1 MNYPALITLI
11 VYAVVLFGVG
21 IWASRRARTQEDYL
35 LAGRTLGP
43 VVAGIAYAASSS
55 SAWVLLGYSGFV
67 YAIGPSAL
75 WMLPGIFCGY
85 LVAWF
90 WAGPVLQ
97 LSSREKN
104 HLTLTDFMTEY
115 AGPVTGKW
123 IRILSSLMIAF
134 LFSYFVASQFQG
146 AGIAFDD
153 LFGTGLPAGVLLGGA
168 IILAYTLLG
177 GFLAVSLIDTLQG
190 LLMAC
195 VAIVLPAFAFY
206 AAGGLAGIGETLAA
220 APSSYVDGF
229 GGRTGWIAAGFATGL
244 MATGIGALGQPHL
257 MAWIMATRSRKARL
271 TGAGIATGWAVLV
284 YSGMCILGLSAR
296 AIFGADAP
304 AEGVFFKLA
313 GELLPG
319 AFAGIIVAATLSA
332 IMSTVD
338 SQLLVVGGSIS
349 HDLGLSRLL
358 GGRDVLVSR
367 LAILVVCLAAVGIT
381 LAFPA
386 TIFDRTLFA
395 WTALGA
401 SFGPTVAARALKL
414 RPSGLIV
421 LVSILLGF
429 VSSIAYEFWLEAG
442 PGSVFARLVP
452 WGLAIVPFA
461 LVKIF
466 PATQSG
472 PRVQAG

>member
-1 MNYPALITLI
+1 MNLPALFTLI
-11 VYAVVLFGVG
+11 LYAAVLFGVG
-21 IWASRRARTQEDYL
+21 IWASRRAKTQEDYL

-43 VVAGIAYAASSS
+43 IVAGIAYAASSS

-67 YAIGPSAL
+67 YAVGPSAL
-75 WMLPGIFCGY
+75 WMLPGIFGGY
-85 LVAWF
+85 LAVWL
-90 WAGPVLQ
+90 WAGPILQ
-97 LSSREKN
+97 SSSLVKN

-115 AGPVTGKW
+115 AEPISAKW
-123 IRILSSLMIAF
+123 IRVLSSLMIAF

-146 AGIAFDD
+146 AAIAFDD
-153 LFGTGLPAGVLLGGA
+153 LFGMGMPMGVVLGGT
-168 IILAYTLLG
+168 IILIYTMLG
-177 GFLAVSLIDTLQG
+177 GFLAVSVIDTLQG

-195 VAIVLPAFAFY
+195 VAIILPAFAFY
-206 AAGGLAGIGETLAA
+206 AAGGIAGISDVMSAG
-220 APSSYVDGF
+220 PSSYVDGF

-244 MATGIGALGQPHL
+244 MATGMGTLGQPHL
-257 MAWIMATRSRKARL
+257 MAWIMATRSAKARR
-271 TGAGIATGWAVLV
+271 TGAGIATGWAILV
-284 YSGMCILGLSAR
+284 YFGMAVLGLSAR
-296 AIFGADAP
+296 TIFGADAP

-313 GELLPG
+313 SELLPG
-319 AFAGIIVAATLSA
+319 AFAGIIAAATLSA

-358 GGRDVLVSR
+358 VGRDVLVSR

-414 RPSGLIV
+414 HPSGGIV
-421 LVSILLGF
+421 LASIILGF
-429 VSSIAYEFWLEAG
+429 GASIVYEFWLEAG

-452 WGLAIVPFA
+452 WVLAVLPFA
-461 LVKIF
+461 LIGRF
-466 PATQSG
+466 PAMAKECSG
-472 PRVQAG
+472 

>member
-1 MNYPALITLI
+1 MNLPALFTLI
-11 VYAVVLFGVG
+11 LYAAVLFGVG
-21 IWASRRARTQEDYL
+21 IWASRRAKTQEDYL

-43 VVAGIAYAASSS
+43 IVAGIAYAASSS

-67 YAIGPSAL
+67 YAVGPSAL
-75 WMLPGIFCGY
+75 WMLPGIFGGY
-85 LVAWF
+85 LAVWL
-90 WAGPVLQ
+90 WAGPILQ
-97 LSSREKN
+97 SSSLVKN

-115 AGPVTGKW
+115 AEPISAKW
-123 IRILSSLMIAF
+123 IRVLSSLMIAF

-146 AGIAFDD
+146 AAIAFDD
-153 LFGTGLPAGVLLGGA
+153 LFGMGMPMGVVLGGT
-168 IILAYTLLG
+168 IILIYTMLG
-177 GFLAVSLIDTLQG
+177 GFLAVSVIDTLQG

-195 VAIVLPAFAFY
+195 VAIILPAFAFY
-206 AAGGLAGIGETLAA
+206 AAGGIAGISDVMSAG
-220 APSSYVDGF
+220 PSSYVDGF

-244 MATGIGALGQPHL
+244 MATGMGTLGQPHL
-257 MAWIMATRSRKARL
+257 MAWIMAARSAKARR
-271 TGAGIATGWAVLV
+271 TGAGIATGWAILV
-284 YSGMCILGLSAR
+284 YFGMAVLGLSAR
-296 AIFGADAP
+296 TIFGADAP

-313 GELLPG
+313 SELLPG
-319 AFAGIIVAATLSA
+319 AFAGIIAAATLSA

-358 GGRDVLVSR
+358 VGRDVLVSR

-414 RPSGLIV
+414 HPSGGIV
-421 LVSILLGF
+421 LASIILGF
-429 VSSIAYEFWLEAG
+429 GASIVYEFWLEAG

-452 WGLAIVPFA
+452 WVLAVLPFA
-461 LVKIF
+461 LIGRF
-466 PATQSG
+466 PAMAKECSG
-472 PRVQAG
+472 